1 MPEGPEVRIISE
13 GLNKLSG
20 LDITYFEIDDELKHK
35 NLEYLLKVIP
45 CKIISVKSH
54 AKKIL
59 FHLKYENKD
68 ILLISELRMTGS
80 WTKKQS
86 DYSKL
91 CFHLS
96 DKTKIYFNDVRNFG
110 SIELYDYDC
119 LEEYKSRFGHDV
131 LKSALGEEV
140 ISHKKWIKIFRK
152 HNNKNI
158 QTVMLDG
165 NKAISGIG
173 LYLFVDI
180 LYLANISPFIKIKEL
195 SDIALIRLY
204 TAAHKIILHS
214 YKMGGFS
221 FSDFINFDGE
231 KGKYE
236 SFVYG
241 RKEDQFGDKIIK
253 EKHKGRSIYYIK
265 KQIED

>member
-20 LDITYFEIDDELKHK
+20 LDIIYFEVSDELKHK
-35 NLEYLLKVIP
+35 NLEYLIDLIP
-45 CKIISVKSH
+45 SKIISVESH

-59 FHLKYENKD
+59 FHLKHENID

-80 WTKKQS
+80 WTKNQNKH
-86 DYSKL
+86 SKL

-96 DKTKIYFNDVRNFG
+96 DKTKVYFNDVRNFG
-110 SIELYDYDC
+110 SIELYDYNC
-119 LEEYKSRFGHDV
+119 LDEYKSRFGPDV
-131 LKSALGEEV
+131 LKSALEEEV

-165 NKAISGIG
+165 NEAISGIG

-195 SDIALIRLY
+195 TDIELIRLY
-204 TAAHKIILHS
+204 IAAHKIILSS
-214 YKMGGFS
+214 YKKGGFS

-241 RKEDQFGDKIIK
+241 KKEDQSGNKIIK
-253 EKHKGRSIYYIK
+253 EKHKGRSIYYIR
-265 KQIED
+265 KQIEN